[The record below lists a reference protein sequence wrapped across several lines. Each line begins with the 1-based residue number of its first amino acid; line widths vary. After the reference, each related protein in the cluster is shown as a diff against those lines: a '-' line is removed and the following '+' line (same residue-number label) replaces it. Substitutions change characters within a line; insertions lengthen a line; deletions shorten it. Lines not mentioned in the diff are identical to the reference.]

1 MWKKTNKGI
10 EMTTKTIQMTLD
22 DTLLSQ
28 VDETVQEMNMTRSA
42 FIRNALIEALR
53 CYRIRKLEEQEAAA
67 YARIPQSIEEVEI
80 WAEIQEWGDEW
91 NVDK

>member
-1 MWKKTNKGI
+1 MWEKTSIGI
-10 EMTTKTIQMTLD
+10 GMTTKTIQMTLD

-28 VDETVQEMNMTRSA
+28 IDETVQEMNMTRSA
-42 FIRNALIEALR
+42 FIRNALVEALR
-53 CYRIRKLEEQEAAA
+53 RYRIRQLEEQEAAA
-67 YARIPQSIEEVEI
+67 YARISQSIEEVEI